1 MKKVFKNLITAG
13 LVTGLSISSSLM
25 VFAAEWQNINEE
37 WYYVDDDGTI
47 TTENDYYYNADG
59 TLKNALDME
68 KFIGTFS
75 TDWYVAQGHGT
86 SVEISKIEDGK
97 VWGTYY
103 YNFHDSGP
111 RDVEGIAEFN
121 GVDIEDGRIEVEYD
135 YNYVH
140 VIWGEVDGEP
150 GVVDSDD
157 GEGTGTLQLIFVD
170 NDNGIFE
177 YKTDLNRH
185 CSIQVN
191 ILDGF
196 NEIPNERVYPIL
208 EQ

>member
-37 WYYVDDDGTI
+37 WYYVGDDGTI
-47 TTENDYYYNADG
+47 TTENDFYYNADG
-59 TLKNALDME
+59 SLKNALDME

-75 TDWYVAQGHGT
+75 TEQGLYWERGT
-86 SVEISKIEDGK
+86 AISIDKIEDGK
-97 VWGTYY
+97 AWGTYEY
-103 YNFHDSGP
+103 SYHTSGP
-111 RDVEGIAEFN
+111 NDVFAEAEFN
-121 GVDIEDGRIEVEYD
+121 GVEIKDGRIEIEYD

-140 VIWGEVDGEP
+140 TIWGEIDGKMD
-150 GVVDSDD
+150 VVDSDD
-157 GEGTGTLQLIFVD
+157 GEGTGTLQLTFVD

-177 YKTDLNRH
+177 YNTDLNRH